1 MKTKDLSVFFPCVNE
16 AENIESTV
24 KKAVRVLDGLKLNYE
39 VIVVN
44 DGSKDNTE
52 EVVKKLEKE
61 NSRIRLINHR
71 TNLGYGE
78 ALKSGFY
85 SAKYDTICYTD
96 GDGQF
101 DFSEVTKFLEKIDD
115 NDVIVGYRI
124 KRQDPFFRI
133 LFAKGWALALFTFFR
148 LGLKDID
155 CGFKMVKRS
164 VLEKIEHLQSQR
176 GAMINAELVI
186 KAKKAGF
193 RIGQVG
199 VNHYPRLLGK
209 PTGAN
214 IKVIIKSFVDL
225 FKLWW
230 RLKKEKP
237 LFLFIVA
244 ILILAAVLRLYD
256 ISGYMTFLGDEGRD
270 AIIVKNMITDHHFP
284 LIGPPTSVGN
294 VYLGP
299 LYYYMM
305 FASMAPFGLNPV
317 AAAVMNAFL
326 GVATVF
332 LVYLLG
338 KLLFDKKAA
347 LISAF
352 LYTISPVVI
361 TYSRSSWNPNPAPF
375 FALLGMLGFYRL
387 HRSGNFNWLIVT
399 GAAFAAAAQM
409 HYLALILTPIG
420 IILWSNEFLYRY
432 FKKYPCKSFFS
443 GTFLGIFAFFF
454 VMSPLFWFDLRHNF
468 LNLHAIQALLS
479 GGSAIQSNVFEN
491 IARIPALFGS
501 NLIYRYLS
509 GENFYLTP
517 IVAILVL
524 LVLFKRQWSSIIL
537 GVWLFVGLLGLSFY
551 HQGIYDHYLGFL
563 SPTPFLL
570 FGSLISFVKKGNPLK
585 GVITIMVAIL
595 FIFLVIANIQKSPLK
610 NPPNNQLRRTQDI
623 AKFII
628 RKSGGQD
635 LNFAL
640 LSKNNYDAA
649 YQFYLD
655 MYGHKAKQVPA
666 EVTDQLFVVCEDPV
680 CDPTHSPKYEIAGYG
695 WSKIDWQEDFEGV
708 KIYRLIPN
716 PSGKP

>member
-16 AENIESTV
+16 AGNIENTV
-24 KKAVRVLDGLKLNYE
+24 KKAVKVLDGLKLNYE

-61 NSRIRLINHR
+61 NNRIRLINHPV
-71 TNLGYGE
+71 NLGYGK

-85 SAKYDTICYTD
+85 GAKYDTICYTD

-133 LFAKGWALALFTFFR
+133 LFAKGWALALFIFFR

-237 LFLFIVA
+237 LFLFMVA
-244 ILILAAVLRLYD
+244 ILIFAATLRLYH

-270 AIIVKNMITDHHFP
+270 AIIVKNMVTDHHFP

-432 FKKYPCKSFFS
+432 FKKYPCKNFFS

-468 LNLHAIQALLS
+468 LNLHAIQTLLS

-524 LVLFKRQWSSIIL
+524 LVLFKRQWSSMLL

-610 NPPNNQLRRTQDI
+610 NLPNNQLKRTQDI

-628 RKSGGQD
+628 NKSGGQD

-655 MYGHKAKQVPA
+655 MYGYKAKQVPA

-695 WSKIDWQEDFEGV
+695 WSRIDWQEDFEGV